1 MELTIYNIKGEKT
14 DRTVTLNDSVFGI
27 DPNDHAIYLDT
38 KQYLAN
44 QRQGTHSTLE
54 KSMMSGSTRKLKK
67 QKGTGTAR
75 AGSIKSPIF
84 RGGARVFGP
93 QPRDYSFKLNKKL
106 KQLARISAL
115 SYKARENNIV
125 VVEDFNFEQPK
136 TRLFVDMLNK
146 LQLSEKKTL
155 MVLGESNNS
164 LFLSSRNLKR
174 AKVVRACD
182 LNTYEILK
190 ANNLIILESS
200 LSEIE
205 KSFENLNHA

>member
-14 DRTVTLNDSVFGI
+14 NRTISLDDTVFGI

-44 QRQGTHSTLE
+44 QRQGTHSSKE
-54 KSMMSGSTRKLKK
+54 KSTVSGSTRKLKK
-67 QKGTGTAR
+67 QKGTGGAR
-75 AGSIKSPIF
+75 AGSIKSPLL

-106 KQLARISAL
+106 KQLARLSAL
-115 SYKARENNIV
+115 TYKARENSIV
-125 VVEDFNFEQPK
+125 VIEDFDFEKPK
-136 TRLFVDMLNK
+136 TKLFTEMLSN

-155 MVLGESNNS
+155 MVLGESNNT
-164 LFLSSRNLKR
+164 LYLSSRNLKR
-174 AKVVRACD
+174 TKVIRACD

-200 LSEIE
+200 VSEIE
-205 KSFENLNHA
+205 KTFAN

>member
-14 DRTVTLNDSVFGI
+14 NRTVTLNDSVFGVE
-27 DPNDHAIYLDT
+27 PNDHAIYLDT

-44 QRQGTHSTLE
+44 QRQGTHSALE
-54 KSMMSGSTRKLKK
+54 KSTISGSTRKIKK

-75 AGSIKSPIF
+75 AGSIKSPLF

-93 QPRDYSFKLNKKL
+93 RPRDYSFKLNKKL
-106 KQLARISAL
+106 KQLARLSAL
-115 SYKARENNIV
+115 SYKARENNIM

-136 TRLFVDMLNK
+136 TRLFVEMLSK

-155 MVLGESNNS
+155 MVLSESNNS
-164 LFLSSRNLKR
+164 LLLSSRNLKR
-174 AKVVRACD
+174 ARVIRACD

-200 LSEIE
+200 LPEIE
-205 KSFENLNHA
+205 KTFEN